1 MVKFKDAAMLDVAN
15 CAGLMTESVLTER
28 EDEKRTKNISIR
40 YCDIILCQVT
50 LASLTRLLP
59 GCVWAAGRESIQQNT
74 GSNGG
79 GVGSNVVVVVVGHG
93 GVVVDRGLLMLLLL
107 LLNVLHLLRVQD
119 HARSGTLNTLLLLL
133 LLLLNEL
140 HLLRV

>member
-1 MVKFKDAAMLDVAN
+1 MVVKFKDAAMLDVAN
-15 CAGLMTESVLTER
+15 CAGLMTDSVLTEG

-119 HARSGTLNTLLLLL
+119 HARSGTLHTLLLL